1 MESKRYGS
9 TDRRKGK
16 FFTPR
21 ITKDAVTAFVRTPG
35 KIIIGS
41 VHVRP
46 GNRLTDEMNSD
57 PSAFLPITDARVYRA
72 EDESFLLQTSFLLAA
87 YREILLIGE
96 LDALATI
103 RDVPW
108 SDPAAEPTP
117 LIRDDEDLGVHVNER
132 GKYFTVRTPK
142 DAVLCAVRGGDL
154 AVLGYLYI
162 RHDRRLKD
170 ELNDEQARYLP
181 MTDARV
187 FRVSDNMLLYH
198 ASFLLI
204 GRQAIDLVAP
214 IDSVAKAHNVP
225 WLPVRSTEESV

>member
-1 MESKRYGS
+1 MDVRIDE
-9 TDRRKGK
+9 KGK

-21 ITKDAVTAFVRTPG
+21 ITKDAVTAFVRTAS
-35 KIIIGS
+35 KIIVGS
-41 VHVRP
+41 VYVRP
-46 GNRLTDEMNSD
+46 GNRLTDELNGD
-57 PSAFLPITDARVYRA
+57 PSSFLPITHARVYNA
-72 EDESFLLQTSFLLAA
+72 DDESFQFQSSFILAA

-108 SDPAAEPTP
+108 IEPSAEPTP
-117 LIRDDEDLGVHVNER
+117 LIRDDEELGVHVNER
-132 GKYFTVRTPK
+132 GKYFTLRTPK

-154 AVLGYLYI
+154 AVLGYLYV
-162 RHDRRLKD
+162 RPDRRLKD
-170 ELNDEQARYLP
+170 ELNDDQARYLP

-187 FRVSDNMLLYH
+187 FRVSDHMLLYH

-214 IDSVAKAHNVP
+214 VDAVTGASDVP
-225 WLPVRSTEESV
+225 WLPLRSTEESA

>member
-1 MESKRYGS
+1 ME
-9 TDRRKGK
+9 TWIDEKGK

-21 ITKDAVTAFVRTPG
+21 ITKDAVTAFVRTTG
-35 KIIIGS
+35 KIIVGS
-41 VHVRP
+41 IYVRP
-46 GNRLTDEMNSD
+46 GNRLTDELNND
-57 PSAFLPITDARVYRA
+57 PSSFLPMTNARVYRA
-72 EDESFLLQTSFLLAA
+72 EDESFLLQTSFLLVA

-96 LDALATI
+96 LDAFAAI

-108 SDPAAEPTP
+108 NDQSAAPMP
-117 LIRDDEDLGVHVNER
+117 LIHDDADLGVHINER

-142 DAVLCAVRGGDL
+142 DAVLCAVRGGNL
-154 AVLGYLYI
+154 AVLGYLYV
-162 RHDRRLKD
+162 RSDKRLKD

-204 GRQAIDLVAP
+204 GRQSIDLVAP
-214 IDSVAKAHNVP
+214 IDSVIGASDVP
-225 WLPVRSTEESV
+225 WLPLRSPEGSV

>member
-1 MESKRYGS
+1 MEVRI
-9 TDRRKGK
+9 DEKGK

-35 KIIIGS
+35 KVIIGS
-41 VHVRP
+41 VYVRP
-46 GNRLTDEMNSD
+46 GNRLTDELNSD
-57 PSAFLPITDARVYRA
+57 PSAFLPITDAHVYRA
-72 EDESFLLQTSFLLAA
+72 DDESFLFHASFLLTA
-87 YREILLIGE
+87 YREILLISE
-96 LDALATI
+96 FDALAAI

-108 SDPAAEPTP
+108 NDQGAEPAP
-117 LIRDDEDLGVHVNER
+117 LIRDDEDMGVHVNER

-142 DAVLCAVRGGDL
+142 NAVLCAVRGGDL

-162 RHDRRLKD
+162 RPERRLKD

-181 MTDARV
+181 VTDARV
-187 FRVSDNMLLYH
+187 FRVSDNTLLYH

-214 IDSVAKAHNVP
+214 IDSVVRASDVP
-225 WLPVRSTEESV
+225 WLPVPSKEGTA

>member
-1 MESKRYGS
+1 MEVRI
-9 TDRRKGK
+9 DEKGK

-35 KIIIGS
+35 KVIIGS
-41 VHVRP
+41 VYVRP
-46 GNRLTDEMNSD
+46 GNRLTDELNSD
-57 PSAFLPITDARVYRA
+57 PSSFLPMTDARVYRA
-72 EDESFLLQTSFLLAA
+72 DDEGFLLHASFLLAA
-87 YREILLIGE
+87 YREILLISE
-96 LDALATI
+96 FDALATI

-108 SDPAAEPTP
+108 SDQATESTP
-117 LIRDDEDLGVHVNER
+117 LIREDDDMGVHVTER

-162 RHDRRLKD
+162 RPERRLKD
-170 ELNDEQARYLP
+170 ELNDEHARYLP

-214 IDSVAKAHNVP
+214 IASVARASDVP
-225 WLPVRSTEESV
+225 WLPVRSTEGSA

>member
-1 MESKRYGS
+1 MEARI
-9 TDRRKGK
+9 DEKGK

-35 KIIIGS
+35 KVIVGS
-41 VHVRP
+41 VYVRP
-46 GNRLTDEMNSD
+46 GNRLTDELNSD

-72 EDESFLLQTSFLLAA
+72 DDESFLLQTSFLLAA
-87 YREILLIGE
+87 YRDILLISE
-96 LDALATI
+96 LDALATV

-108 SDPAAEPTP
+108 YDPSAEPAP
-117 LIRDDEDLGVHVNER
+117 LIREDEDMGVHVNAR

-142 DAVLCAVRGGDL
+142 DAILCAVGGGNL
-154 AVLGYLYI
+154 AVLGYLYV
-162 RHDRRLKD
+162 RPDRRLKD

-187 FRVSDNMLLYH
+187 FRVSDNTLLYH

-214 IDSVAKAHNVP
+214 VDAMNSASDVP
-225 WLPVRSTEESV
+225 WLPVRSTEESA

>member
-1 MESKRYGS
+1 MEVRI
-9 TDRRKGK
+9 DEKGK

-21 ITKDAVTAFVRTPG
+21 ITKDAVTAFVRTPD
-35 KIIIGS
+35 KVIIGS
-41 VHVRP
+41 VYVRP
-46 GNRLTDEMNSD
+46 GNRLTDELNGD

-72 EDESFLLQTSFLLAA
+72 DDESFLLQTSFLLAA

-96 LDALATI
+96 FDALATI

-108 SDPAAEPTP
+108 NTQAAEPTP
-117 LIRDDEDLGVHVNER
+117 LIRDDEDMGVHVNER
-132 GKYFTVRTPK
+132 GKYFTLRTPK
-142 DAVLCAVRGGDL
+142 DAVLCAVRGSDL

-162 RHDRRLKD
+162 RSDRRLKD

-187 FRVSDNMLLYH
+187 FRVSDNKLLYH

-204 GRQAIDLVAP
+204 GRQAIDMVAP
-214 IDSVAKAHNVP
+214 IDSVTRASDVP
-225 WLPVRSTEESV
+225 WLPVRSAEGSA

>member
-1 MESKRYGS
+1 MEVRI
-9 TDRRKGK
+9 DEKGK

-35 KIIIGS
+35 KVIIGS
-41 VHVRP
+41 VYVRP
-46 GNRLTDEMNSD
+46 GNRLTDELNSD
-57 PSAFLPITDARVYRA
+57 PSSFLPITDARVYRA
-72 EDESFLLQTSFLLAA
+72 DDESFLLQTSFLLVA

-96 LDALATI
+96 FDALATI
-103 RDVPW
+103 RDIPW
-108 SDPAAEPTP
+108 SDKATEPKP
-117 LIRDDEDLGVHVNER
+117 LIQENEELGVHVNER
-132 GKYFTVRTPK
+132 GKYFTLRTPK

-162 RHDRRLKD
+162 RSERRLKD

-187 FRVSDNMLLYH
+187 FRVSDDKLLYH

-214 IDSVAKAHNVP
+214 IDSVIGTSNVP
-225 WLPVRSTEESV
+225 WLPVRSAEGTA

>member
-1 MESKRYGS
+1 MEVRI
-9 TDRRKGK
+9 DEKGK

-35 KIIIGS
+35 KVIVGS
-41 VHVRP
+41 VYVRP
-46 GNRLTDEMNSD
+46 GNRLTDELNGD
-57 PSAFLPITDARVYRA
+57 PSSFLPVTSARVYRA
-72 EDESFLLQTSFLLAA
+72 DDESFLLQTSFLLVA
-87 YREILLIGE
+87 YRDILLIGE
-96 LDALATI
+96 LDALAAV

-108 SDPAAEPTP
+108 GDQSAEPTP
-117 LIRDDEDLGVHVNER
+117 LIHEGEDMGVHVNER

-154 AVLGYLYI
+154 AVLGYLFV
-162 RHDRRLKD
+162 RPDWRLKD
-170 ELNDEQARYLP
+170 ELNDENARYLP

-204 GRQAIDLVAP
+204 GRRAIDLVAP
-214 IDSVAKAHNVP
+214 VDAVLSASDVP
-225 WLPVRSTEESV
+225 WLPVRSTGGSV

>member
-1 MESKRYGS
+1 MEVRI
-9 TDRRKGK
+9 DEKGK

-35 KIIIGS
+35 KVIVGS
-41 VHVRP
+41 VYVRP
-46 GNRLTDEMNSD
+46 GNRLTDELNSD
-57 PSAFLPITDARVYRA
+57 PSAFLPITDARIYCA
-72 EDESFLLQTSFLLAA
+72 DDESLLLQTSFLLVA
-87 YREILLIGE
+87 YRDILLIGE
-96 LDALATI
+96 LDALAVV

-108 SDPAAEPTP
+108 IDQSAEPAP
-117 LIRDDEDLGVHVNER
+117 LIREDEDMGVHVNER

-154 AVLGYLYI
+154 AVLGYLYV
-162 RHDRRLKD
+162 RPDWRLKD
-170 ELNDEQARYLP
+170 ELNDEKARYLP

-204 GRQAIDLVAP
+204 GRRAIDLVAP
-214 IDSVAKAHNVP
+214 VDAMISAGNVP
-225 WLPVRSTEESV
+225 WLPVRSTEESA